1 MMKYLIV
8 VDMQNDFIDCN
19 LANDMAKIIV
29 TDVARFARNFDG
41 EVIFTKDTH
50 TEDYLNT
57 QEGRYLPVEHCI
69 RGTWGWQFCPD
80 IYLLTKNKRV
90 VEKNTFGSL
99 DLPYELADVTKDDEI
114 HLCGICTDICV
125 ISNAMILKAFFPET
139 KMFVHASLCA
149 GVTEQS
155 HKNALEAMRAVQIEI
170 VD

>member
-1 MMKYLIV
+1 MKYLIV

-19 LANDMAKIIV
+19 LANDMAKSIV
-29 TDVARFARNFDG
+29 TQVAHFVKNFDG

-80 IYLLTKNKRV
+80 IYPLAKRV

-99 DLPYELADVTKDDEI
+99 DLPYELSDVTKDDEI

-139 KMFVHASLCA
+139 KIFVHAGLCA